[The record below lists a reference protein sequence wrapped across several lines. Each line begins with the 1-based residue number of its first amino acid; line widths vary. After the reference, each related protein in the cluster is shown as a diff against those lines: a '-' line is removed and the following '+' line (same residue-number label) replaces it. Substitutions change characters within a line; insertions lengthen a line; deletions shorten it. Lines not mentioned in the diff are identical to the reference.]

1 MTSKLTNKQLQKVL
15 KLYPDDAQV
24 IFVPGAEKR
33 LVWYGL
39 EKPDWAIHIEMI
51 NKQVHIFVAEYNKRE
66 VE

>member
-1 MTSKLTNKQLQKVL
+1 MTSRITNKQLQAAL
-15 KLYPDDAQV
+15 KQYPDDAEV

-51 NKQVHIFVAEYNKRE
+51 NKQVHIFVAEYNKKE

>member
-1 MTSKLTNKQLQKVL
+1 MSHDKQTTNKQKVL

-24 IFVPGAEKR
+24 IFVPDAEKR

-39 EKPDWAIHIEMI
+39 EKPDLAIRIEMI

-66 VE
+66 GE